1 MLLSSKECHSAP
13 KVISGFRPA
22 YVDSFEQGENEL
34 DCRKTILRRQNEGL
48 SDCAWLLCGVL
59 SHELG
64 VMAAAPTMLWHL
76 EQRLPA
82 DVGAALG
89 FRGSFASRGG
99 IRLPEPEALP

>member
-13 KVISGFRPA
+13 KAISGFGA
-22 YVDSFEQGENEL
+22 ASVESFQQDEL
-34 DCRKTILRRQNEGL
+34 DFRKTILRRQNKSL
-48 SDCAWLLCGVL
+48 LDRAWQLCGVL

-64 VMAAAPTMLWHL
+64 VMAATPTMLWHL

-89 FRGSFASRGG
+89 FRGRFASRGG